1 MWRDTGQ
8 KTVALIK
15 TIKINDIFMNVFIT
29 KAAKFLPNDPVSNDE
44 MEGFLGMV
52 DGKPSKARRIILR
65 RNGIQQRYYALDK
78 DGNVTHTN
86 AQMAA
91 LAVRGLLDDHLTID
105 DIDLL
110 SCGTTSTEQLLPSHG
125 VMVHGELGGNNNTE
139 VVSFAGSCCTG
150 MDALKYACMAVELGW
165 KKNAVAAAS
174 ERLSPWMRASYFQ
187 KESEQLAQLESQ
199 PMLAFEKEFLRWML
213 SDGAFSLLLQPQP
226 NERGLSLQVD
236 WIEITSFANTKE
248 TCMYAGAEKD
258 ASGRLVG
265 WTSFEAQEWLSRSLF
280 ALKQDTRMLAENIVK
295 LGIDF
300 LLQTAEKHHFAP
312 DDIDWFLPH
321 LSSMFFK
328 DRILNDS
335 RERGFYIPEDKWF
348 VNLPRVGNIG
358 SASAFAMIEELM
370 YSGRLK
376 KGEKILLMIPE
387 SARFSYC
394 YCMLTVTE

>member
-1 MWRDTGQ
+1 
-8 KTVALIK
+8 
-15 TIKINDIFMNVFIT
+15 MNVFIT
-29 KAAKFLPNDPVSNDE
+29 KASKFLPNDPVSNDE
-44 MEGFLGMV
+44 MESYLGMV

-78 DGNVTHTN
+78 EGNVTHTN
-86 AQMAA
+86 VEMAA
-91 LAVRGLLDDHLTID
+91 RAIRGLLDEHLTID

-125 VMVHGELGGNNNTE
+125 VMVHGELGGNKNTE

-150 MDALKYACMAVELGW
+150 MDAMKYACMAVELGLS
-165 KKNAVAAAS
+165 KNAVAAAS

-187 KESEQLAQLESQ
+187 KESEQLALLESQ

-213 SDGAFSLLLQPQP
+213 SDGAFALLLQGKP
-226 NERGLSLQVD
+226 NENELSLRVD

-258 ASGRLVG
+258 ANGKLNG
-265 WTSFEAQEWLSRSLF
+265 WTSFPAQEWLTRSLF
-280 ALKQDTRMLAENIVK
+280 ALKQDTRMLADNIVK
-295 LGIDF
+295 LGIEF
-300 LLQTAEKHHFAP
+300 LLQLAEKHHFSP
-312 DDIDWFLPH
+312 DDLDWFLPH

-328 DRILNDS
+328 DKILNDS
-335 RERGFYIPEDKWF
+335 KESGFFIPEEKWF
-348 VNLPRVGNIG
+348 INLTKVGNIG

-394 YCMLTVTE
+394 YCMLTVC

>member
-1 MWRDTGQ
+1 
-8 KTVALIK
+8 
-15 TIKINDIFMNVFIT
+15 MNVFIT
-29 KAAKFLPNDPVSNDE
+29 KASTFLPNDPVSNDE
-44 MEGFLGMV
+44 MESYLGMV

-78 DGNVTHTN
+78 EGNVTHTN
-86 AQMAA
+86 VEMAA
-91 LAVRGLLDDHLTID
+91 RAVRGLLDEHLTID

-125 VMVHGELGGNNNTE
+125 VMVHGELGGNKNTE

-150 MDALKYACMAVELGW
+150 MDAMKYACMAVELGLS
-165 KKNAVAAAS
+165 KNAVAAAS

-187 KESEQLAQLESQ
+187 KESEQLALLESQ

-213 SDGAFSLLLQPQP
+213 SDGAFALLLQGKP
-226 NERGLSLQVD
+226 NENELSLRVD

-258 ASGRLVG
+258 ANGKLNG
-265 WTSFEAQEWLSRSLF
+265 WTSFPAQEWLTRSLF
-280 ALKQDTRMLAENIVK
+280 ALKQDTRMLADNIVK
-295 LGIDF
+295 LGIEF
-300 LLQTAEKHHFAP
+300 LLQLAEKHHFSP
-312 DDIDWFLPH
+312 DDLDWFLPH

-328 DRILNDS
+328 DKILNDS
-335 RERGFYIPEDKWF
+335 KESGFFIPEEKWF
-348 VNLPRVGNIG
+348 INLTKVGNIG

-394 YCMLTVTE
+394 YCMLTVC